1 MPLTEAGKKTKA
13 SFIKQYGKKGEGYFY
28 AYENKHKGKGLV
40 KKSSSKSY
48 RAKLAKKAKG
58 GKKANFSSQM
68 SKVHKIMGKKY

>member
-1 MPLTEAGKKTKA
+1 MPLTEVGKKTKA

-48 RAKLAKKAKG
+48 RAKLSKKT
-58 GKKANFSSQM
+58 KKSNFSSQM
-68 SKVHKIMGKKY
+68 NKVHKIMGKKY